1 LKRWFTSLLS
11 DVVAL
16 QIPRASGWLR
26 FDDERFIG
34 AVARHGVE
42 VHFWTI
48 NDPIVARELRARGAS
63 GIVSDRIDL
72 IIAEFTE

>member
-1 LKRWFTSLLS
+1 LA
-11 DVVAL
+11 AL
-16 QIPRASGWLR
+16 QIPQSSGLIR
-26 FDDERFIG
+26 FDDKRFIA